1 MKNNFEKR
9 IRHDAKIPYIHLQ
22 EGEYDLYHGC
32 GGAIVKVSDGIIDEI
47 IYLRNFIYD
56 LSYDHRK
63 LTYKIIRPKKIGLPS
78 LIEVVNKKDINE
90 FEKLLQVN
98 DYWLGELSCYDL
110 CCPIRVKDIHLLI
123 EKIKEEEMKEEAELP
138 LI

>member
-1 MKNNFEKR
+1 MKNNFENR
-9 IRHDAKIPYIHLQ
+9 IKYDERIPYIHLQ

-32 GGAIVKVSDGIIDEI
+32 GGAIVKANNGIISEI
-47 IYLRNFIYD
+47 TYFRD
-56 LSYDHRK
+56 L
-63 LTYKIIRPKKIGLPS
+63 T
-78 LIEVVNKKDINE
+78 NKKDINE